1 MNKKLYSLAPLK
13 KGGNHSG
20 LITGGLV
27 VALIMIVLISMTV
40 GKYGIKLSDFIEI
53 GRGLLGKSTNCNQNV
68 EIILWNI
75 RGPRVIAAMLV
86 GFSLSIAGATYQGLF
101 KNPMVSPD
109 LLGASSGA
117 GFGAAIALLLSG
129 TIYQV
134 QLVSF
139 AFGLI
144 AVILTYS
151 ISSVI
156 SKGENTTL
164 TLVLTGMVIS
174 TLFSSFISITKFV
187 ADPNS
192 KLPEITFWLMGGLS
206 SIDMFDTVALVFP
219 VLLGIIPILLFRYQ
233 LNALSFGEEE
243 AKALGVNTKALR
255 LLFIICAT
263 LMTSAS
269 VAISGMIGWVG
280 LVIPHLARM
289 LVGPNYKV
297 LLPVSGLLGG
307 IYLLVVDD
315 LARCLFSAEIPLG
328 IMTSIIGAPFFIY
341 LLLKGKKGWI

>member
-13 KGGNHSG
+13 KGGNHST

-40 GKYGIKLSDFIEI
+40 GKYGIKFSDFIEI

-156 SKGENTTL
+156 SRGENTTL